1 MKILMKEGAKE
12 DLLEISIII
21 PDFSAYD
28 LSDFLMALYGGPLPD
43 KTSTFEQIVD
53 LFGIS
58 IPDDS
63 PSFDLN
69 SNKKEVESQHLTDL
83 GQVFGQICSE
93 IEQEFLPAIS
103 GPQVLARDI
112 FETQF
117 YKLIL
122 VLN

>member
-1 MKILMKEGAKE
+1 MKILMKEGEKE

-28 LSDFLMALYGGPLPD
+28 LSDFLMGLYGGPLPD
-43 KTSTFEQIVD
+43 KTSTFEQIVE

-58 IPDDS
+58 TPDS

-83 GQVFGQICSE
+83 GQVFGQMCSE

-103 GPQVLARDI
+103 GPQILARDL

-122 VLN
+122 VFN